1 MDPPSS
7 TAIVLEQRVVLVVG
21 ARGRTKTAQGHV
33 EGTVE
38 WVEGSEVMAT
48 GLVPGLACQPS
59 STIVG
64 SERLVM
70 VVGLEKKKL
79 GLSNDEDA
87 SGDESGCGDPKRWT
101 KDVGSERECSKRC
114 GLGGGSR

>member
-1 MDPPSS
+1 M
-7 TAIVLEQRVVLVVG
+7 LLVVAV

-64 SERLVM
+64 SERVVLM
-70 VVGLEKKKL
+70 VEWIG
-79 GLSNDEDA
+79 GRTRLSVD
-87 SGDESGCGDPKRWT
+87 
-101 KDVGSERECSKRC
+101 
-114 GLGGGSR
+114 